1 MSLDACPSNDD
12 LLRIKAEREGRSL
25 PPEVIITQPGKK
37 SPRKTGLERMNKTE
51 KAFAQRLEAS
61 RRTGQ
66 IASWD
71 FEAITFK
78 LGHDCRYTPDF
89 MVRELNDAI
98 TFHETKGFMRD
109 DALVKIRTFAKQYRF
124 PIYVWKREQGEWSS
138 TNFTHAPDPLLQP
151 VET

>member
-1 MSLDACPSNDD
+1 MSLDACPSNEE
-12 LLRIKAEREGRSL
+12 LLRLKAEREGRSL
-25 PPEVIITQPGKK
+25 PPQVKITPPGNK
-37 SPRKTGLERMNKTE
+37 SPRKHGLERMNKTE
-51 KAFAQRLEAS
+51 TAFAQRLEAR

-89 MVRELNDAI
+89 MVRELDDTL

-109 DALVKIRTFAKQYRF
+109 DALVKLRTFAKQYRF
-124 PIYVWKREQGEWSS
+124 PIHVWKRKQGQWTS
-138 TNFTHAPDPLLQP
+138 TDFTHAKIPRPPIED
-151 VET
+151 